1 MRIYIFFSLNY
12 CKLWKDNNKLN
23 LAKRLT
29 EKQKSEIAEYFKNGK
44 TIEAL
49 SKEFNCTSLTITRN
63 LKKNLGEM
71 KYKQFLEKNKNF
83 NQLSSHLEIDKK
95 KKNDFELANKISKN
109 EFSDHLMLDANQSE
123 NDNFSSAEFLEISPL
138 HFEIEN
144 ITRKELSSIPIKEI
158 DFPKIVYMIVD
169 KNIELE
175 TKYLKEYPEWQFLAQ
190 EELNRKTI
198 EIFNDIKVAKR
209 LCNKDQKVIKVPNT
223 KVFSIAA
230 PYLLDNGISR
240 IINFDKLIAL

>member
-123 NDNFSSAEFLEISPL
+123 NDNFSSAEFIEISPL
-138 HFEIEN
+138 NFEIEN

-169 KNIELE
+169 RNIELE
-175 TKYLKEYPEWQFLAQ
+175 IKLLKDYPEWEFLPN
-190 EELNRKTI
+190 EDLERKTI
-198 EIFNDIKVAKR
+198 EIYYDLKSAKR
-209 LCNKDQKVIKVPNT
+209 ACSKEQKVIKVPNT
-223 KVFSIAA
+223 DVFRIVSPI
-230 PYLLDNGISR
+230 LISRGISR
-240 IINFDKLIAL
+240 IVSAEQLIAL